1 MRLAPTAPS
10 RQFIERSFTVRA
22 VHLIQPWVLRRI
34 RCRALLSLIACAVA
48 HPALATK
55 PVIYDTGYEIIHKT
69 LTPSI
74 YWIDNER
81 LIFEGI
87 NTADRSAAVANRDPN
102 QVKRLKKLYVWDA
115 NSKSVRF
122 YAEGSDLCVSNG
134 TLHYTVRTDKTA
146 GIRVVKAGPL
156 GHEKQTSVPLPT
168 KEELSWR
175 AQSERVRGDFTCKTH
190 LRADLS
196 PPAPKGR
203 RIIVL
208 REGDGYLDAGPE
220 GTIELVGEIRA
231 TGPGHIKLFHP
242 GNPIPLE
249 LPMTLEQGPG
259 WPIYSEYLGAY
270 VTLPRPQGA
279 NPGHI
284 TSWPRGLPFSVYSF
298 TASGHVHKVVI
309 PYGEWGGI
317 AWVQPTRAGW
327 IFSGG
332 GTPPP
337 KAGLFLF
344 DSTTVRKLDSGY
356 VYEIAVS
363 PDGCRAA
370 VATLNRHLEMGMPT
384 NLRILEFCREPR

>member
-1 MRLAPTAPS
+1 MRLAPTAHS
-10 RQFIERSFTVRA
+10 RHVVERSFAVRA
-22 VHLIQPWVLRRI
+22 VHLIKPWILRRI

-48 HPALATK
+48 HPALATT

-87 NTADRSAAVANRDPN
+87 NSADRSTAVANREPN

-122 YAEGSDLCVSNG
+122 YAEGSELCVSNG

-156 GHEKQTSVPLPT
+156 GHEQQTSVPLPT

-208 REGDGYLDAGPE
+208 RDGDGYLDAGPD
-220 GTIELVGEIRA
+220 GTLELVQEIRKK
-231 TGPGHIKLFHP
+231 GPGPIKLFRP
-242 GNPIPLE
+242 GNRNPID
-249 LPMTLEQGPG
+249 LPITLEQGPG
-259 WPIYSEYLGAY
+259 RPIYSEYLGAY
-270 VTLPRPQGA
+270 VTLPRPKGS
-279 NPGHI
+279 NPGHV
-284 TSWPRGLPFSVYSF
+284 TDWPKGLPFTAWSF
-298 TASGHVHKVVI
+298 NAAGQTSRVEI
-309 PYGEWGGI
+309 PYNHLVNI
-317 AWVQPTRAGW
+317 IWVQPTSRGW
-327 IFSGG
+327 LFGG
-332 GTPPP
+332 GNIYRSL
-337 KAGLFLF
+337 GLYLF
-344 DSTTVRKLDSGY
+344 HGGALSKLDDGS
-356 VYEIAVS
+356 VSEIAVT
-363 PDGCRAA
+363 PNGCVAA
-370 VATLNRHLEMGMPT
+370 VAIQNRHLDMGTPT
-384 NLRILEFCREPR
+384 NLRIFDLCKGGG